1 MSEIKEF
8 LETPIEDFWPHDLK
22 YINRDHEMSLED
34 MNKVS
39 NLVFVSPFND
49 IYFRIIHS
57 QEYINF
63 IKNLP
68 EIPLINY
75 YLESLIFMK
84 NIDKYDRDTVFKLSQ
99 HIYYEIYYYKFDH
112 KVYPP
117 SRSNNINDI
126 KKLLLLEDCLNSGV
140 EIKED
145 DKLGVQR
152 IFRMAYALGEWGCI
166 RGAELIF
173 NLIHKTLSHINDGDL
188 DLDNLKINSIFE
200 DRYIPLSDSYMINC
214 TTPHMERYLLSL
226 VHGLG
231 RVYQLNGEYQKA
243 INIYKSGLNI
253 KVHHFIGRNR
263 YIEDLSE
270 AYKCATIL
278 KDAGQ
283 KIEIFELIKS
293 NFKDMYE
300 DRFFIVDI
308 NAHLEN
314 INDRHTEWA
323 REPSLVAS
331 MIRHKIY
338 NDLF

>member
-1 MSEIKEF
+1 MSELKNL
-8 LETPIEDFWPHDLK
+8 LETPIEHFWPKDAK
-22 YINRDHEMSLED
+22 YINRDYNMSLED
-34 MNKVS
+34 MDKLV
-39 NLVFVSPFND
+39 NLVFVTPFNEMK
-49 IYFRIIHS
+49 FRIKHS
-57 QEYINF
+57 REYIEIIN
-63 IKNLP
+63 NLP
-68 EIPLINY
+68 ETPLINY

-84 NIDKYDRDTVFKLSQ
+84 NIDKYDKDTVFKLSQ
-99 HIYYEIYYYKFDH
+99 YVYYELYYYRFDH
-112 KVYPP
+112 TMYPS
-117 SRSNNINDI
+117 SRITNENNI
-126 KKLLLLEDCLNSGV
+126 KKLLLLEDSLNSGV
-140 EIKED
+140 ELKED
-145 DKLGVQR
+145 DKLKIQI
-152 IFRMAYALGEWGCI
+152 IFRMAYILGEWGCI
-166 RGAELIF
+166 RGAEIIL
-173 NLIHKTLSHINDGDL
+173 NLIHKILSYINDDDL